1 MKLLNLIVIALRAM
15 SRNKMRTFLTMLGI
29 IIGVASVISML
40 AIGQGSKESIERQ
53 ISDMGANMINIFPS
67 SGQQGGVRMDASSMQ
82 LLTVKDAENIKAKAK
97 YVAGV
102 SPLVS
107 GSGQAV
113 AGANNWPTS
122 IQGVGEDFLEIR
134 KLKLAEGSV
143 FSDHDV
149 KVAAKVCIIGK
160 TVVTNLFPNDP
171 HQGVA
176 GGAPHRRMSPLF
188 NHEAVQE
195 VGERKRAEVWL
206 SPNHPRAY
214 LQ

>member
-1 MKLLNLIVIALRAM
+1 
-15 SRNKMRTFLTMLGI
+15 
-29 IIGVASVISML
+29 
-40 AIGQGSKESIERQ
+40 
-53 ISDMGANMINIFPS
+53 
-67 SGQQGGVRMDASSMQ
+67 MDASSMQ

-171 HQGVA
+171 HPIGKTIRFNKIPLTVIGVLEEK
-176 GGAPHRRMSPLF
+176 GTNTFGQDQDNIMLAPYTTVQKRVLAINYVQSIYASAVSEADTELAVAEIESILRENPKLVSRECPSLMSAHKRR
-188 NHEAVQE
+188 
-195 VGERKRAEVWL
+195 
-206 SPNHPRAY
+206 
-214 LQ
+214 